1 MSKLVNVAV
10 AVYIVITFV
19 ITLYLN
25 KLLGTDTIEY
35 QRSFALWILAILPAV
50 IGWLYYSD
58 LKEKQ
63 NG

>member
-10 AVYIVITFV
+10 VVYIAITFM
-19 ITLYLN
+19 ITVLLN

>member
-25 KLLGTDTIEY
+25 KLLGTDAIQY
-35 QRSFALWILAILPAV
+35 QRSFSLWILAILPAI
-50 IGWLYYSD
+50 IGWIYHSD
-58 LKEKQ
+58 SKEKQ

>member
-10 AVYIVITFV
+10 VVYIVTTFV
-19 ITLYLN
+19 IALILN
-25 KLLGTDTIEY
+25 KLLGTDAIQY
-35 QRSFALWILAILPAV
+35 QRSFSLWILAILPAA

>member
-50 IGWLYYSD
+50 IGWLYYAD

>member
-10 AVYIVITFV
+10 VVYIAITFI

-50 IGWLYYSD
+50 IGWLYYAD

>member
-10 AVYIVITFV
+10 AVYIVITFM
-19 ITLYLN
+19 ITLLLN